1 MVELCGK
8 HIFHMLFHRAIFRND
23 VSFMNNFLARVSE
36 VMDILAQRGTKF
48 QLTDSKDKTSY
59 TEKDIITS
67 VKKLSKLGSGF
78 RTIMLGRVVLI
89 KSVPEELDDDHMQVL
104 RFAED
109 EPDGMIRTE
118 VMSEALGWDI
128 ERSNRAL
135 ELLLSK
141 GMVWLDVH
149 YGENNYWFPR

>member
-1 MVELCGK
+1 MF
-8 HIFHMLFHRAIFRND
+8 ISRIISID
-23 VSFMNNFLARVSE
+23 RVSE
-36 VMDILAQRGTKF
+36 VMDILAHRGTKF
-48 QLTDSKDKTSY
+48 QFNDSKNNTTY

-78 RTIMLGRVVLI
+78 RTIKVGRVDLI
-89 KSVPEELDDDHMQVL
+89 VSVPEELDNDHMEVL
-104 RFAED
+104 EFAEK
-109 EPDGMIRTE
+109 EPDGMITE
-118 VMSEALGWDI
+118 SVMSSELGWDN

-149 YGENNYWFPR
+149 CGRKNYWFPR

>member
-8 HIFHMLFHRAIFRND
+8 HIFHMLIHRAIFRND

-118 VMSEALGWDI
+118 VISEALGWDI